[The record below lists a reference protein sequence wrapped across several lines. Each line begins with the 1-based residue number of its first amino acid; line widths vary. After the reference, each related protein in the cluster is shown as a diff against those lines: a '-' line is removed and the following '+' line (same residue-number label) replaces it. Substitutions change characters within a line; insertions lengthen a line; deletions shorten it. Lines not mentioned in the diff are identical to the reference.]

1 MEGGGYADT
10 KETIY
15 LFPMDRRW
23 IVMKIKFSLF
33 NFEYDNNEK
42 DSKKVHKKSST
53 IYAIIETFFITLAV
67 SLIIKLVFGL

>member
-23 IVMKIKFSLF
+23 IVMKKIEF
-33 NFEYDNNEK
+33 NFKYTDDKKDN
-42 DSKKVHKKSST
+42 KKSSKMSE
-53 IYAIIETFFITLAV
+53 ILKAFFISLITSVLA
-67 SLIIKLVFGL
+67 SLIIKIFFGL

>member
-1 MEGGGYADT
+1 
-10 KETIY
+10 
-15 LFPMDRRW
+15 
-23 IVMKIKFSLF
+23 MKIKFSLF